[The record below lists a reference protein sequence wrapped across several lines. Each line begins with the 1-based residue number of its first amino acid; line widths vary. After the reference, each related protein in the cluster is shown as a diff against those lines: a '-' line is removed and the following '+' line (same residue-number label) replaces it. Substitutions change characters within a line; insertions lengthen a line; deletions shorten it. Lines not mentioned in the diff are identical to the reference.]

1 MSQARLAVAVGVI
14 VVALAGAAGL
24 ALFAARQPPP
34 VAPATGAP
42 PAAPAPA
49 PAPAEQPAPLPAP
62 IPQSAPVP
70 PVADPPDAAAP
81 DALLAELNQALPGLG
96 VRLPARLIAA
106 AARRDRL
113 VLTFNPEFRPHLDD
127 LSALDELTA
136 ALSARALT
144 RGYRH
149 LELRL
154 ADAHGRAVPLAE
166 LTATPPARRP
176 RPEPIDDGVRR

>member
-34 VAPATGAP
+34 AAPATTAP
-42 PAAPAPA
+42 SAAPAPA
-49 PAPAEQPAPLPAP
+49 PVEQPAPLPAP
-62 IPQSAPVP
+62 VPQSAQVP
-70 PVADPPDAAAP
+70 PGADPPDAAVP

-106 AARRDRL
+106 AAQRDRL
-113 VLTFNPEFRPHLDD
+113 ILTFNPEFRPHLDD

-154 ADAHGRAVPLAE
+154 ADVHGRAVPLAE